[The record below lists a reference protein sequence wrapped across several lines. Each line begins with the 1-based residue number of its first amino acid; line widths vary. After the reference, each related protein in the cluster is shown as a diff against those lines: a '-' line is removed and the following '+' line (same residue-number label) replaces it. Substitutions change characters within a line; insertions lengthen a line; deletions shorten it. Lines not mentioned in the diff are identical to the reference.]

1 MTVQDVNLLRRI
13 FLMMNMSKF
22 FADGLD
28 FFLSPEFF
36 RKLQG
41 DNEVELRGIILLFL
55 IKGFCSYKLFQIN
68 HDCVLKIYETCNFFY
83 KICLKA
89 IRDILYFYC
98 DQERDRGIQFF
109 GEIISNRKR
118 KLNFWACKE
127 TPKLPSLVGHP
138 NLHIRRMVGLLTE

>member
-1 MTVQDVNLLRRI
+1 MIVYWKYMKHAI
-13 FLMMNMSKF
+13 
-22 FADGLD
+22 
-28 FFLSPEFF
+28 
-36 RKLQG
+36 
-41 DNEVELRGIILLFL
+41 
-55 IKGFCSYKLFQIN
+55 
-68 HDCVLKIYETCNFFY
+68 FFY

-138 NLHIRRMVGLLTE
+138 NLHIRRMVGLLTEWFWKEWVRVFSFKATNLQHVRLRMKKVATSLIAFNLLRIIHPFQSKKHLRT